1 MATSMVG
8 IADVPPSSAAP
19 VKGMREIHIKQALKA
34 VQLPQ
39 GQPTVLRDART
50 TPNVFQGPLKN
61 LERIPNGCA
70 RDSGS
75 LCYDYRSGHAVY
87 KPMRK
92 LLPEIP
98 GMTPHNLSI
107 HHDKIVA
114 QYTFK

>member
-1 MATSMVG
+1 MATSMAG

-19 VKGMREIHIKQALKA
+19 AKGIREIHIKQALKA

-39 GQPTVLRDART
+39 SQPTVLRVAPT
-50 TPNVFQGPLKN
+50 TPNVFQGAPKN
-61 LERIPNGCA
+61 LEHIPNGCA

-75 LCYDYRSGHAVY
+75 LCYDYRSGHAVF